1 MKMFSFLRGNRFA
14 APGFVCCAI
23 IVSLCVSSSRAGY
36 ASETC
41 DLSFDSSIQISTV
54 AEQSAVAVNSSG
66 YIVSAFRNLDAPN
79 WGHGQIVCRLG
90 KREPN
95 GEVVWGKIQ
104 GTGLYGFW
112 PAVAISKE
120 GYIIFVYN
128 TTAAKEKDAIANLCY
143 RVGAINLN
151 GDLDQWIDLKTGVLP
166 WDAGYN
172 AGIAMNDSG
181 TIVGVHESGHYE
193 KEGIFYRVG
202 RLRNPTVGD
211 FTIDWPTQWGIQ
223 YDTGVNP
230 RIAINNYDEVVS
242 VHQVPGE
249 SLLHYRAG
257 MLERSEEAA
266 TAITLRDS
274 RRYDDYGSDPSV
286 ALLDSGLVLE
296 VHGYGTGS
304 GFTEL
309 RTRTGWFNWADA
321 SSTIAWNEQ
330 VKNAVALDD
339 SPAIA
344 ATGTFAVETH
354 TVLFGQGG
362 PRVQSSVALVCADA
376 LTAP

>member
-1 MKMFSFLRGNRFA
+1 
-14 APGFVCCAI
+14 
-23 IVSLCVSSSRAGY
+23 
-36 ASETC
+36 
-41 DLSFDSSIQISTV
+41 
-54 AEQSAVAVNSSG
+54 
-66 YIVSAFRNLDAPN
+66 
-79 WGHGQIVCRLG
+79 
-90 KREPN
+90 
-95 GEVVWGKIQ
+95 VVWGKIQ

-128 TTAAKEKDAIANLCY
+128 TTAAKGADTITNLCY

-181 TIVGVHESGHYE
+181 TIVGVHESGEYK

-211 FTIDWPTQWGIQ
+211 FTIYWPTQWGIQ

-230 RIAINNYDEVVS
+230 RIAINNYNQVVS

-257 MLERSEEAA
+257 VLALWAGEA
-266 TAITLRDS
+266 IDINFRDS
-274 RRYDDYGSDPSV
+274 RRYDDYGNDPSV

-304 GFTEL
+304 GLTEL
-309 RTRTGWFNWADA
+309 RTRTGWFNWADV

-362 PRVQSSVALVCADA
+362 PRVQSSVATVCADA
-376 LTAP
+376 LAAP